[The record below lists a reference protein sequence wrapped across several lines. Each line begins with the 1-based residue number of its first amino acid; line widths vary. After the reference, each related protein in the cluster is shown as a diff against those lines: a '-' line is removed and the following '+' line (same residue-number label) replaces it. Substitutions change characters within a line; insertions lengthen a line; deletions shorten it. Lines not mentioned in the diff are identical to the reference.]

1 MASNGYLE
9 PGSWQ
14 RAKRQERQTCNAI
27 AGLALVGLAA
37 CIVAVYGALLLAVNL
52 APHVRE
58 WSKGDA
64 SPLDVL
70 LILALTLGGVL
81 YAYCVGV

>member
-27 AGLALVGLAA
+27 AGLALVG
-37 CIVAVYGALLLAVNL
+37 CILAVYGALLLAVNL